1 MRGFRSTA
9 LGAALLAVALLAAAC
24 GGGSGGGGGG
34 GGGGGTVAGQL
45 TLGGPP
51 ECPERPFCIPG
62 LKDTYGVE
70 FGEFKPLDVGGPL
83 TVEALRNGDIDVGLL
98 FSTSSV
104 IGDEGWVVLED
115 DKNLQNA
122 ENITPVVRTEVLD
135 DAITERLNAIS
146 AALTTENITA
156 LNGRVEIDGEDPADV
171 ATDFLQQQGLLGG
184 ATGSGDLTV
193 GAVAF
198 AENQIVAEM
207 YAQSL
212 EDAGYTVDRQTTLES
227 REALQ
232 PALESGD
239 VDIAPEYLSSLLLFL
254 DPEATATGD
263 PDANRSLLEPL
274 LADAGQTLLDSSE
287 ANDTNSFVV
296 TQETADQYSL
306 VTMSDLRS
314 QPRKSEQ
321 AMRGVRP
328 RGGPPSLIDHPY
340 ASRSPARIGSPNRL
354 SGGASGHAQ

>member
-1 MRGFRSTA
+1 MRRFRSTA
-9 LGAALLAVALLAAAC
+9 LGAALLAMALLAASC
-24 GGGSGGGGGG
+24 GDESGGGGTDGG
-34 GGGGGTVAGQL
+34 GGGDTIASQL

-70 FGEFKPLDVGGPL
+70 FGEFLPLDVGGPL
-83 TVEALRNGDIDVGLL
+83 TVEALRNGDIDVALL

-115 DKNLQNA
+115 DQSLQTA
-122 ENITPVVRTEVLD
+122 ENITPVVRTDVLD
-135 DAITERLNAIS
+135 DTITERLNAIS

-156 LNGRVEIDGEDPADV
+156 LNGRVEIGGEDPADV
-171 ATDFLQQQGLLGG
+171 AADFLQQEGLLGG
-184 ATGSGDLTV
+184 ATGSGELTV

-198 AENQIVAEM
+198 AENQIAAEL

-232 PALESGD
+232 PALEGGE
-239 VDIAPEYLSSLLLFL
+239 VDIAPEYLGSLLLFL
-254 DPEATATGD
+254 DPEAAASGD
-263 PDANRSLLEPL
+263 PAENVALLEPL

-287 ANDTNSFVV
+287 ANDTNAFVV
-296 TQETADQYSL
+296 TQETADQYGL
-306 VTMSDLRS
+306 VNTSDL
-314 QPRKSEQ
+314 
-321 AMRGVRP
+321 A
-328 RGGPPSLIDHPY
+328 GP
-340 ASRSPARIGSPNRL
+340 AE
-354 SGGASGHAQ
+354 